1 MKILS
6 VFPHLH
12 FMLYKN
18 IKGLCHVNK
27 LNLMTTS
34 LNKFYNFAIQTSL
47 YSELDKTCML
57 EKVNDFPFEKLG
69 LIEWYP
75 FICANF

>member
-1 MKILS
+1 
-6 VFPHLH
+6 
-12 FMLYKN
+12 
-18 IKGLCHVNK
+18 
-27 LNLMTTS
+27 MTTS